1 MPLALSKKRA
11 PSYDKITSVKLNL
24 RMILLAKGLY
34 ASIMPN
40 TSWRIRWK
48 SPDGNEQSG
57 DQ

>member
-11 PSYDKITSVKLNL
+11 PSYDKITSAKPNL

-34 ASIMPN
+34 DSIMPN
-40 TSWRIRWK
+40 TSSGIRWK